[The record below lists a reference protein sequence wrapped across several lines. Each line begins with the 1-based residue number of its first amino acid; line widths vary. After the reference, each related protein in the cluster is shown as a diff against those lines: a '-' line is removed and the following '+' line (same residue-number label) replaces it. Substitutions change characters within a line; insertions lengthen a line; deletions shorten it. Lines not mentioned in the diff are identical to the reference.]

1 MILPNDI
8 LIRATPDG
16 QTVWVSQRMVCEAC
30 ELTDEYMWV
39 TQTRYKSSLPPS
51 WRKVADQTEFFLGDK
66 PGKAWRWGRKGGQY
80 YYDYD
85 HIPNRKPT
93 CYRDLLPSKEELI
106 AAVEDQKL
114 DAYLCVCELISILE
128 NLAIITQAKAFVSLI
143 KLIRGKNDENVIYDL
158 INEKN
163 ADYSARSPFGRVQSK
178 PQTAIFADGGDRY
191 GDRDRTGPGYGGG
204 PRTRPVDAPG
214 ASRMRQRGSGAD
226 APTDGVPGGEPL
238 EASRHRGPR

>member
-1 MILPNDI
+1 MEGAVQYL
-8 LIRATPDG
+8 
-16 QTVWVSQRMVCEAC
+16 
-30 ELTDEYMWV
+30 
-39 TQTRYKSSLPPS
+39 
-51 WRKVADQTEFFLGDK
+51 
-66 PGKAWRWGRKGGQY
+66 GQY
-80 YYDYD
+80 AIKASLVAAAYFAPCQEVIGIVFLFWLADLVFGVLASKNRHAPRSSRRMRKSVGKLIGYMAAILLAFLIDKLVPNLWI
-85 HIPNRKPT
+85 IPHR
-93 CYRDLLPSKEELI
+93 LM
-106 AAVEDQKL
+106 A
-114 DAYLCVCELISILE
+114 AYLCVCELISILE

-226 APTDGVPGGEPL
+226 AQTDGVPGGEPL
-238 EASRHRGPR
+238 EASRHRDPR